1 MELMHN
7 YPIAQ
12 ILVIAMIVVLS
23 YWGVGKRRK
32 RPKPVVSIWYAR
44 YPLNKYDIPTV
55 LNKVTDSSTYV
66 LNKVYFNSDK
76 KHIYIY
82 VKAYTED
89 EATAAARSQVDVYK
103 KTTVHR
109 ELIYEHITLP
119 AQDPRLRATAT
130 GHSHMITVAHNSG
143 VRPVPP
149 VSRSAT
155 VVRSGS
161 AMDNTPT
168 GPGDL
173 LYSTQESNVGLF
185 VSYDGATWER
195 IPQPEVR
202 AAHAGGGSNSV
213 TVEDLP
219 ISGLTPSPATAAD
232 LQAALSGASE
242 ADSRYHSIYPMGVNE
257 GSAASSTRT
266 DHDHTVIGVD
276 QGGPD
281 PVIEGVNITYTF
293 REKECKPK
301 KNIGRDLVIFTK

>member
-12 ILVIAMIVVLS
+12 ILVIAMLVVLS
-23 YWGVGKRRK
+23 YLGVGKRRK

-66 LNKVYFNSDK
+66 LNRVYFNSDK

-130 GHSHMITVAHNSG
+130 GHSHMITVA
-143 VRPVPP
+143 
-149 VSRSAT
+149 
-155 VVRSGS
+155 
-161 AMDNTPT
+161 
-168 GPGDL
+168 DL
-173 LYSTQESNVGLF
+173 
-185 VSYDGATWER
+185 R
-195 IPQPEVR
+195 
-202 AAHAGGGSNSV
+202 
-213 TVEDLP
+213 
-219 ISGLTPSPATAAD
+219 
-232 LQAALSGASE
+232 AALSGTSE